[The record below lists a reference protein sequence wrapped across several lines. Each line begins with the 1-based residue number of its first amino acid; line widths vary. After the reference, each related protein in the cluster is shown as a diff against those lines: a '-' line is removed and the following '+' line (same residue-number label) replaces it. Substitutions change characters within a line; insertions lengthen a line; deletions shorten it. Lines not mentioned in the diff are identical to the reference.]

1 MMGVMTHQYILLVFR
16 KYRKNITEEEEKEG
30 KFPVVTKEADI
41 VGDYVWIK
49 KSIKYVASS
58 F

>member
-1 MMGVMTHQYILLVFR
+1 MHQYILLVFR
-16 KYRKNITEEEEKEG
+16 KYRKNITEEAEKEG